1 MKLRIAALSLLIL
14 CFALDTAASVG
25 PLFMSGPINGNLNGF
40 FIDGPGGPFGQSI
53 SDQFVTTAGG
63 FATNLNFG
71 EWTLGGTPTVVSWA
85 LGTSSFGSDIASGDG
100 AATST
105 FLGTNSFG
113 YGIYDTQI
121 SIFGE
126 LAAGNTYYLTLSGA
140 NDAGGSQFDAWDDNE
155 SPTAS
160 CYFEIRTAAADA
172 RRPNRN
178 RLRSSPKER
187 RRARRPLSLAVSCCS
202 VLVSSAWLAYC
213 AAGCLARPNPTAST
227 CLVESRSLK
236 LRLFSSASL
245 SDSCER
251 HI

>member
-155 SPTAS
+155 SPNAS
-160 CYFEIRTAAADA
+160 CYFEN
-172 RRPNRN
+172 PNGSGGCPTTESESFTIIAEGTTTGSTTPEPSGI
-178 RLRSSPKER
+178 LLLGSGVLGLAGILR
-187 RRARRPLSLAVSCCS
+187 RRLS
-202 VLVSSAWLAYC
+202 
-213 AAGCLARPNPTAST
+213 R
-227 CLVESRSLK
+227 
-236 LRLFSSASL
+236 
-245 SDSCER
+245 
-251 HI
+251 